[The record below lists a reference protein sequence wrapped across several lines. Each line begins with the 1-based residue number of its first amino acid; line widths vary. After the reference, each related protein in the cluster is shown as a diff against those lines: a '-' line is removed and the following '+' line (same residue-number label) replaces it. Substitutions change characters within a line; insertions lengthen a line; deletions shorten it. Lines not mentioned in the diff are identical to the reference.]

1 MSEVLL
7 KIRDLQIDYKTD
19 LETVHAV
26 NGVSLTLNKGET
38 LGLVGE
44 TGAGKTTTALSI
56 MGLLPERTARTNR
69 GSIWFDEQDILAVR
83 DKDGAAVSE
92 ADYIASHVPE
102 ISEGETLEAPAVEA
116 PAPAYLSNRQLQAIR
131 GEKISMI
138 FQDPMTALN
147 PVLTVGDQ
155 ILEALLM
162 HNEGHTR
169 AELETRVDEVLEMVG
184 IMASRKK
191 DYPHQ
196 FSGGMKQ
203 RVVIAMALACDPM
216 LLIADEPTTAL
227 DVTIQAQILSLM
239 NDIRERLGTSMLMIT
254 HDLGIIAETCDDVAV
269 MYAGQIVEYGTVEDI
284 FSPGR
289 HHPYTTGLFEAI
301 PNLTAKARRL
311 KPIDGMMPDPA
322 DLPAGCKFAERCSHC
337 TDRCRAEEPGIFT
350 ENGHRIKCF
359 LFQGKVQQSVL
370 APDGK

>member
-1 MSEVLL
+1 MTEQNNTAPLL
-7 KIRDLQIDYKTD
+7 SVRDLQVVYHTKKHD
-19 LETVHAV
+19 VHAV
-26 NGVSLTLNKGET
+26 NGISFDIQRKKT
-38 LGLVGE
+38 LGFVGE
-44 TGAGKTTTALSI
+44 TGAGKTTTALSLLR
-56 MGLLPERTARTNR
+56 LLPERTAKVLH
-69 GSIWFDEQDILAVR
+69 GSILFEGKDLMQLSER
-83 DKDGAAVSE
+83 DMQK
-92 ADYIASHVPE
+92 
-102 ISEGETLEAPAVEA
+102 
-116 PAPAYLSNRQLQAIR
+116 IR
-131 GEKISMI
+131 GEKIAMI

-147 PVLTVGDQ
+147 PTVTVGEQ
-155 ILEALLM
+155 IAEALLLHSQKGTSM
-162 HNEGHTR
+162 EKIHQ
-169 AELETRVDEVLEMVG
+169 RVDEVLMLVG
-184 IMASRKK
+184 IPPERKK
-191 DYPHQ
+191 EYPHQ

-203 RVVIAMALACDPM
+203 RVVIAIALACEPE

-359 LFQGKVQQSVL
+359 LFQCKVQQSVL

>member
-1 MSEVLL
+1 MTEQNNTAPLL
-7 KIRDLQIDYKTD
+7 SVRDLQVVYHTKKHD
-19 LETVHAV
+19 VHAV
-26 NGVSLTLNKGET
+26 NGISFDIQRKKT
-38 LGLVGE
+38 LGFVGE
-44 TGAGKTTTALSI
+44 TGAGKTTTALSLLR
-56 MGLLPERTARTNR
+56 LLPERTAKVLH
-69 GSIWFDEQDILAVR
+69 GSILFEGKDLMQLSER
-83 DKDGAAVSE
+83 DMQK
-92 ADYIASHVPE
+92 
-102 ISEGETLEAPAVEA
+102 
-116 PAPAYLSNRQLQAIR
+116 IR
-131 GEKISMI
+131 GEKIAMI

-147 PVLTVGDQ
+147 PTVTVGEQ
-155 ILEALLM
+155 IAEALLLHSQKGTSM
-162 HNEGHTR
+162 EKIHQ
-169 AELETRVDEVLEMVG
+169 RVDEVLMLVG
-184 IMASRKK
+184 IPPERKK
-191 DYPHQ
+191 EYPHQ

-203 RVVIAMALACDPM
+203 RVVIAIALACEPE

-311 KPIDGMMPDPA
+311 KPIDCMMPDPA